1 MASGNW
7 GETAVFS
14 KKEAKKQIRVSS
26 LLTFWNILQAKCTQN
41 VQQTAT
47 PSAEH
52 FVYILFTKCTQ
63 NVYKYIFALAILHR
77 KQTKIQLPW
86 PAAIVLH
93 FAMQNAYTML
103 FLKDCGCAKMHF
115 CKQNVHKNVFL
126 QRNTINFIKF

>member
-1 MASGNW
+1 M
-7 GETAVFS
+7 FS
-14 KKEAKKQIRVSS
+14 IAFCLQNVMQKCIFPSKPSLHQIRVCS
-26 LLTFWNILQAKCTQN
+26 LLTFWNILQA
-41 VQQTAT
+41 
-47 PSAEH
+47 
-52 FVYILFTKCTQ
+52 KCTQ